1 MLRPISLSSRT
12 LPPPGLSEPPCS
24 CPHLPMPSVPI
35 SLAPPVPAPAY
46 AGGCVALAL
55 CSRKDNICTK
65 TLAWVMF
72 ASSPAL
78 DGNSGA
84 GSLLGEMGGAPR
96 SRGGRQAGQ
105 KTAQGALE
113 KEWHQTCP
121 PSKQVP
127 GFCTPYQLV
136 IGWEPLLRVACN
148 LSDIF
153 RPGSSY
159 PLRAVLRRKP
169 SAADISHSHGKVHIS
184 SKGDVGTA
192 LGIPTA
198 DPQHLADV
206 TVTGRRLRGQRKELE
221 ETET

>member
-1 MLRPISLSSRT
+1 MQGVLRPIPLSFRT
-12 LPPPGLSEPPCS
+12 LPHSGRASLFL
-24 CPHLPMPSVPI
+24 PHLPMPSVPI
-35 SLAPPVPAPAY
+35 SLAPPVPTPAC

-55 CSRKDNICTK
+55 CSRKDSICAK

-72 ASSPAL
+72 PSSPAL

-84 GSLLGEMGGAPR
+84 GSLFGEMGGAAG

-121 PSKQVP
+121 PLKQIP

-136 IGWEPLLRVACN
+136 IGWEPLLRVARN
-148 LSDIF
+148 LPDIF

-159 PLRAVLRRKP
+159 PE
-169 SAADISHSHGKVHIS
+169 S
-184 SKGDVGTA
+184 SSQEEA
-192 LGIPTA
+192 LCSRHQ
-198 DPQHLADV
+198 PQPWEGARV
-206 TVTGRRLRGQRKELE
+206 Q
-221 ETET
+221 